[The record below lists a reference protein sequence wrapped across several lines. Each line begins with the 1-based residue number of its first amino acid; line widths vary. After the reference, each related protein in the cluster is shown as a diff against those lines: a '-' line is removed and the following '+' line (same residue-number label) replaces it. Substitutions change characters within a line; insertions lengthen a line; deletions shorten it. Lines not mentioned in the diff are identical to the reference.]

1 MAVIGIATPKSRGS
15 ALNVEKKL
23 KVDFPNGLD
32 LAGATYVLWD
42 VFPTKS
48 YGFVVDES
56 GKIVYGYDLNY
67 VMRGTKPVKLAF
79 GVESEKY
86 LKDAK
91 DPFGIDEV
99 PAECKRAYALLKVG
113 RFEDARTIAK
123 KLLRS
128 SAAAATAEK
137 IIAAADETEQKH
149 FERMTALAE
158 AGEAGELQE
167 ESKAFFIAFPRSK
180 LKSKVKSLVSKAG
193 RSGDGKNEAT
203 AAKNFDRALMYL
215 QRKKAQ
221 GLMLMRAIG
230 DKYEGTYYGDL
241 AKTLGAKLK

>member
-1 MAVIGIATPKSRGS
+1 MA
-15 ALNVEKKL
+15 KL
-23 KVDFPNGLD
+23 KVEFPNGVD
-32 LAGATYVLWD
+32 LAGATYALWEMH
-42 VFPTKS
+42 PTTT

-56 GKIVYGYDLNY
+56 GKIVYGYALTSYYKDGAT
-67 VMRGTKPVKLAF
+67 RISAF
-79 GVESEKY
+79 GVDARKY
-86 LKDAK
+86 LEGAK

-99 PAECKRAYALLKVG
+99 PEECKRAYALLKVG

-193 RSGDGKNEAT
+193 RSGDGKNEAA

-215 QRKKAQ
+215 DRKKSQ

-230 DKYEGTYYGDL
+230 DKYEGTYYGDI
-241 AKTLGAKLK
+241 AKSLGAKLK